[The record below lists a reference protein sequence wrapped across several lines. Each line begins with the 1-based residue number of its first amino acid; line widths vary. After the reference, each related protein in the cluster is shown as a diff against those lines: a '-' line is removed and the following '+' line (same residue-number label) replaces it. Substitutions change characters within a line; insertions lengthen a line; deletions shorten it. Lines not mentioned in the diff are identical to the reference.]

1 MLVQKLRLKKGW
13 SQQQLAELSGLS
25 ARTIQRL
32 EAGQPASTETLKS
45 LAAVF
50 DVDFSILQPEPDMN
64 IPTPASAVST
74 MTPSAPMARPPE
86 PFNAQQVDRQEAEA
100 FEYVR
105 RLKKFYMHLMR
116 YVVICSLILVVNLI
130 VNPHRLFALGVIG
143 GWGIGILIH
152 AMRVFQPRGFLGPR
166 WEREQVERRLG
177 RPL

>member
-13 SQQQLAELSGLS
+13 SQQQLADVSGVS

-32 EAGQPASTETLKS
+32 EAGQPASMETLKS

-50 DVDFSILQPEPDMN
+50 DVEFSSLQPEPDMTT
-64 IPTPASAVST
+64 PTTAQVASPLE
-74 MTPSAPMARPPE
+74 MPPS
-86 PFNAQQVDRQEAEA
+86 QQTDRQEAEA

-105 RLKKFYMHLMR
+105 RLKGFYMHLAR
-116 YVVICSLILVVNLI
+116 YAVVCSTILIINLI

-143 GWGIGILIH
+143 GWGIGILFH
-152 AMRVFQPRGFLGPR
+152 AMKVFQPRGFLGPQ
-166 WEREQVERRLG
+166 WERAQVERRLG